1 MVEVALHQRF
11 GTVNMGLL
19 PCQIVSHLLV
29 GIAIAMT
36 LLVSLVHHI
45 DSPAVAKFVEIF
57 AVGIMAGA
65 QEVDVS
71 LLHQADILFIG
82 CIIHPAAGNRVMVVT
97 VHTTQLHVSAVNL
110 KHLTDNLHLLY
121 AQMVV
126 EVFNNRAVS
135 ITKLHTEGIEVGS
148 LSRPEQRF
156 VNGGS
161 QFNSCRIA
169 NSQQLQSVFHLLA
182 VK

>member
-1 MVEVALHQRF
+1 MVEVALHQGF
-11 GTVNMGLL
+11 STVNMSLL
-19 PCQIVSHLLV
+19 PCQVVSHLLV

-45 DSPAVAKFVEIF
+45 DTPEVTELIQIF

-71 LLHQADILFIG
+71 LLHQADILFVG
-82 CIIHPAAGNRVMVVT
+82 CIIHPAAGNRVMVMT
-97 VHTTQLHVSAVNL
+97 VHTTQLHVPAVNL
-110 KHLTDNLHLLY
+110 KHLSDNFHLLY
-121 AQMVV
+121 TQMVV

-135 ITKLHTEGIEVGS
+135 ITKFHTERIEVGS

-156 VNGGS
+156 VNSGS

-169 NSQQLQSVFHLLA
+169 NSQQIQSVFHLL
-182 VK
+182 VIK